1 MKKKIAFLFPGRDT
15 SPCGGYKIA
24 YEYANRF
31 SQIGYDVALVYPH
44 IETFFSKENKNIFIQ
59 IKKYFGMLINWKLKK
74 RLKAGEWFSISSQIQ
89 KIHIFKISNFY
100 LRKKLKGYKIIA
112 TAVETAYAL
121 NKISFIPDADK
132 FYFIQGFEQWN
143 GKTAEEIY
151 ESYRFPLKKIVIAPW
166 LQKEV
171 EKTGNTAFLIP
182 NGFDFNYFKLTQ
194 SIEKR
199 SPFEIAM
206 LYHKDDV
213 KRCCD
218 SIDALKIVKTYI
230 PQLHVTMFGTPEKP
244 DLPEWFSYYQCPDK
258 ETHNSIYNNAS
269 IFVAAS
275 KTEGMAL
282 PPAEAMICGAALCCT
297 DIGGFSLYAKN
308 NTTALLSPVY
318 DVKKLADNILLLIN
332 NQKLRIELAEN
343 GHNYIQQ
350 FTWENAFSLFKNFI
364 EGNTFNDQR

>member
-1 MKKKIAFLFPGRDT
+1 MNQKKIAFLLPGRDT

-31 SQIGYDVALVYPH
+31 SQIGYDVTLVYPH

-59 IKKYFGMLINWKLKK
+59 IKKYFGMLIKWKLKK
-74 RLKAGEWFSISSQIQ
+74 RLKAGEWFSLDPQIK
-89 KIHIFKISNFY
+89 KIHIFKISNLF
-100 LRKKLKGYKIIA
+100 LRKKLKGYKIVA

-121 NKISFIPDADK
+121 NELSFIPNNNK
-132 FYFIQGFEQWN
+132 FYFIQDFEQWN

-206 LYHKDDV
+206 LYHKDDR

-275 KTEGMAL
+275 NVEGFGL
-282 PPAEAMICGAALCCT
+282 TVGESLICGCSVCCT
-297 DIGGFSLYAKN
+297 ETTGFLTMIKN
-308 NTTALLSPVY
+308 NITGLLSPIY
-318 DVKKLADNILLLIN
+318 DV
-332 NQKLRIELAEN
+332 QKLAEN
-343 GHNYIQQ
+343 IITLIKNDSLRIKLAKEGNKFIQQ
-350 FTWENAFSLFKNFI
+350 FTWEKAFNLFKQTI
-364 EGNTFNDQR
+364 EEIK

>member
-1 MKKKIAFLFPGRDT
+1 MNQKKIAFLLPGRDT

-59 IKKYFGMLINWKLKK
+59 IKKYFGMLINWKLRN
-74 RLKAGEWFSISSQIQ
+74 RLHAGEWFSLDPQIK
-89 KIHIFKISNFY
+89 KIHIFKVSNLF
-100 LRKKLKGYKIIA
+100 LRKKLKGYKIVA

-121 NKISFIPDADK
+121 NELSCIPNNNK
-132 FYFIQGFEQWN
+132 FYFIQDFEQWN

-206 LYHKDDV
+206 LYHKDDR

-275 KTEGMAL
+275 NVEGFGL
-282 PPAEAMICGAALCCT
+282 TIGEAMICGCCISCTETTGFLCM
-297 DIGGFSLYAKN
+297 AN

>member
-1 MKKKIAFLFPGRDT
+1 M
-15 SPCGGYKIA
+15 
-24 YEYANRF
+24 
-31 SQIGYDVALVYPH
+31 
-44 IETFFSKENKNIFIQ
+44 
-59 IKKYFGMLINWKLKK
+59 
-74 RLKAGEWFSISSQIQ
+74 
-89 KIHIFKISNFY
+89 
-100 LRKKLKGYKIIA
+100 
-112 TAVETAYAL
+112 
-121 NKISFIPDADK
+121 
-132 FYFIQGFEQWN
+132 
-143 GKTAEEIY
+143 
-151 ESYRFPLKKIVIAPW
+151 KKIVIAPW

-206 LYHKDDV
+206 LYHKDDR

-275 KTEGMAL
+275 NVEGFGL
-282 PPAEAMICGAALCCT
+282 TIGEAMICGCCISCTETTGFLCM
-297 DIGGFSLYAKN
+297 AN

-350 FTWENAFSLFKNFI
+350 FTWGNAFSLFKNVI

>member
-1 MKKKIAFLFPGRDT
+1 MNQKKIAFLLPGRDT
-15 SPCGGYKIA
+15 SPYGGYKIV

-31 SQIGYDVALVYPH
+31 SQIGYDVSLIYPH
-44 IETFFSKENKNIFIQ
+44 IETYFSRQFQNIFIQ
-59 IKKYFGMLINWKLKK
+59 IKIYFGMLIKFKLKN
-74 RLKAGEWFSISSQIQ
+74 RLHAGEWFSLNPKIK
-89 KIHIFKISNFY
+89 KIHVFKISNLF
-100 LRKKLKGYKIIA
+100 LRKKLKGYKIVA

-121 NKISFIPDADK
+121 NELSFIPNDNK
-132 FYFIQGFEQWN
+132 FYFIQDFEQWN

-206 LYHKDDV
+206 LYHKDDR

-218 SIDALKIVKTYI
+218 SIEALNIVKTHI

-275 KTEGMAL
+275 NVEGFGL
-282 PPAEAMICGAALCCT
+282 TIGEAMICGCCISCTETTGFLCM
-297 DIGGFSLYAKN
+297 AN

-318 DVKKLADNILLLIN
+318 DVKKLAENIITLIKN
-332 NQKLRIELAEN
+332 DSLRIKLAKEGN
-343 GHNYIQQ
+343 KFIQQ
-350 FTWENAFSLFKNFI
+350 FTWEKAFNLFKQTI
-364 EGNTFNDQR
+364 EEIK

>member
-59 IKKYFGMLINWKLKK
+59 IKKYFGMLINWKLRN
-74 RLKAGEWFSISSQIQ
+74 RLHAGEWFSLDPQIK
-89 KIHIFKISNFY
+89 KIHIFKVSNLF
-100 LRKKLKGYKIIA
+100 LRKKLKGYKIVA

-121 NKISFIPDADK
+121 NELSCIPNNNK
-132 FYFIQGFEQWN
+132 FYFIQDFEQWN

-206 LYHKDDV
+206 LYHKDDR

-275 KTEGMAL
+275 NVEGFGL
-282 PPAEAMICGAALCCT
+282 TIGEAMICGCCISCTETTGFLCM
-297 DIGGFSLYAKN
+297 AN

-343 GHNYIQQ
+343 GHNYIQL
-350 FTWENAFSLFKNFI
+350 FTWESAFSLFKNVI
-364 EGNTFNDQR
+364 EGNTFND